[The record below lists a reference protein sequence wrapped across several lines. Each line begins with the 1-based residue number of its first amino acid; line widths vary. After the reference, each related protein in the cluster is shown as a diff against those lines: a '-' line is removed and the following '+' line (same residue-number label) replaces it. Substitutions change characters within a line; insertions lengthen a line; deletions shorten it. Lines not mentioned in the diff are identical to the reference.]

1 MDKLLFSAIIGLVAG
16 VIDIIPM
23 VMQKL
28 PRYSIVS
35 AFFHY
40 FFVSIIILNVDIP
53 HIPWWLE
60 GGVVGLAL
68 TIPMLIQVGHSDKKS
83 LVALLGVILAYQVIG
98 TAFEWAICGNFF
110 LAVQDFRIGIPGM
123 LIQWFG
129 GYALLK
135 AISKL

>member
-1 MDKLLFSAIIGLVAG
+1 MDKLIFSAIIGLVAG

-23 VMQKL
+23 IMQKL
-28 PRYSIVS
+28 PHCSTVS

-83 LVALLGVILAYQVIG
+83 LPIIAFNAILLGTLIGLAGHY
-98 TAFEWAICGNFF
+98 
-110 LAVQDFRIGIPGM
+110 
-123 LIQWFG
+123 
-129 GYALLK
+129 
-135 AISKL
+135 ISVS

>member
-1 MDKLLFSAIIGLVAG
+1 MDKLLFSAIIGLIAG

-23 VMQKL
+23 IMQKL
-28 PRYSIVS
+28 PRYSTVS

-40 FFVSIIILNVDIP
+40 FFVSIIILNVDIT

-83 LVALLGVILAYQVIG
+83 LPIIAFNAILLGTLVGLAGHYSSV
-98 TAFEWAICGNFF
+98 F
-110 LAVQDFRIGIPGM
+110 
-123 LIQWFG
+123 
-129 GYALLK
+129 
-135 AISKL
+135 

>member
-23 VMQKL
+23 IMQKL

-53 HIPWWLE
+53 HIP
-60 GGVVGLAL
+60 
-68 TIPMLIQVGHSDKKS
+68 
-83 LVALLGVILAYQVIG
+83 
-98 TAFEWAICGNFF
+98 
-110 LAVQDFRIGIPGM
+110 
-123 LIQWFG
+123 
-129 GYALLK
+129 
-135 AISKL
+135 

>member
-60 GGVVGLAL
+60 ERRCR
-68 TIPMLIQVGHSDKKS
+68 
-83 LVALLGVILAYQVIG
+83 LGTNYPDAYSG
-98 TAFEWAICGNFF
+98 RT
-110 LAVQDFRIGIPGM
+110 
-123 LIQWFG
+123 FG
-129 GYALLK
+129 
-135 AISKL
+135 

>member
-1 MDKLLFSAIIGLVAG
+1 MDKLLFSAIIGLIAG

-23 VMQKL
+23 IMQKL
-28 PRYSIVS
+28 PRYSTVS

-40 FFVSIIILNVDIP
+40 FFVFLNVDIP

-83 LVALLGVILAYQVIG
+83 LPIIAFNAILLGTLVGLAGHY
-98 TAFEWAICGNFF
+98 
-110 LAVQDFRIGIPGM
+110 
-123 LIQWFG
+123 
-129 GYALLK
+129 
-135 AISKL
+135 ISVF

>member
-40 FFVSIIILNVDIP
+40 SQCR
-53 HIPWWLE
+53 H
-60 GGVVGLAL
+60 
-68 TIPMLIQVGHSDKKS
+68 TSYS
-83 LVALLGVILAYQVIG
+83 LVAGRRRCRLGTNYPDAYSSR
-98 TAFEWAICGNFF
+98 T
-110 LAVQDFRIGIPGM
+110 
-123 LIQWFG
+123 FG
-129 GYALLK
+129 
-135 AISKL
+135 

>member
-53 HIPWWLE
+53 HIPWWRRCR
-60 GGVVGLAL
+60 
-68 TIPMLIQVGHSDKKS
+68 
-83 LVALLGVILAYQVIG
+83 LGTNYPDAYSG
-98 TAFEWAICGNFF
+98 RT
-110 LAVQDFRIGIPGM
+110 
-123 LIQWFG
+123 FG
-129 GYALLK
+129 
-135 AISKL
+135 

>member
-1 MDKLLFSAIIGLVAG
+1 MDKLLFSAIIGLIAG

-23 VMQKL
+23 IMQKL
-28 PRYSIVS
+28 PRYSTVS

-83 LVALLGVILAYQVIG
+83 LANNSIQCHIIG
-98 TAFEWAICGNFF
+98 NIGWACRTLYFSF
-110 LAVQDFRIGIPGM
+110 LNPHRAM
-123 LIQWFG
+123 
-129 GYALLK
+129 
-135 AISKL
+135 

>member
-53 HIPWWLE
+53 HILWWLE

-68 TIPMLIQVGHSDKKS
+68 TIPMHDEV
-83 LVALLGVILAYQVIG
+83 
-98 TAFEWAICGNFF
+98 W
-110 LAVQDFRIGIPGM
+110 
-123 LIQWFG
+123 
-129 GYALLK
+129 K
-135 AISKL
+135 A

>member
-68 TIPMLIQVGHSDKKS
+68 TIPMLI
-83 LVALLGVILAYQVIG
+83 IG
-98 TAFEWAICGNFF
+98 NIGWACRTLYFSF
-110 LAVQDFRIGIPGM
+110 LNLHRAM
-123 LIQWFG
+123 
-129 GYALLK
+129 
-135 AISKL
+135 

>member
-28 PRYSIVS
+28 PRYSTVS

-53 HIPWWLE
+53 HISWWLE

-68 TIPMLIQVGHSDKKS
+68 TIPMLIQVGHSDKIFANNS
-83 LVALLGVILAYQVIG
+83 IQCRNIG
-98 TAFEWAICGNFF
+98 NIGWTCWTLYFSF
-110 LAVQDFRIGIPGM
+110 LNPHRAM
-123 LIQWFG
+123 
-129 GYALLK
+129 
-135 AISKL
+135 